1 MQQNATQQTQHNGS
15 HHNATQCNTTQQ
27 NSPQNNKTGNK
38 NRAHVLDK
46 PVEVTSSSTKHS
58 TEKKNGQKHCK
69 YNGRSCVAQPHGWL
83 ETQEPYENQMVV
95 TKCHSPLH
103 HS

>member
-46 PVEVTSSSTKHS
+46 PVEVTSSSTRHS
-58 TEKKNGQKHCK
+58 TEKKTVKNTASITDEAALLSH
-69 YNGRSCVAQPHGWL
+69 
-83 ETQEPYENQMVV
+83 MVG
-95 TKCHSPLH
+95 
-103 HS
+103 